1 MVGGGMMDVKRQQAW
16 LVPAGFFCLALVVRA
31 LVAALTQYKLQA
43 DAVFYF
49 GTARNVASGLGYV
62 LPDGRLLG
70 SVPPAFPLFLAGVF
84 KVFGIGLGQAVAAQV
99 VVGAATTVL
108 VYYLARHYFGNKT
121 ALIAAAIFAVHP
133 VYVWTSRVVLSET
146 LATFLLAAALLAY
159 ARASRGSPAFALVT
173 GLLLA
178 ATALCRSSFFVVALA
193 LTAGLAFY
201 RMGGPAAR
209 VRAVA
214 LAAAAFVALTGLWT
228 YRNYRVFGA
237 FVPSTLNAGQIL
249 YEGNMR
255 LAGGDVPTSVALRRS
270 PEFAE
275 RVGAYSGTPRADL
288 EYERF
293 YREKAFE
300 LLGRYRL
307 RFALSLPGKFV
318 HFFSPAPSARKKA
331 AFVVWGVGGGL
342 LTVAAWAGILL
353 FRRPASRTFALL
365 APVGAVALAHTVLKP
380 LLRFRVPIEFI
391 LIIYAAAFAAFCLE
405 RARGL
410 PSAGE

>member
-1 MVGGGMMDVKRQQAW
+1 MMDVKRQRAW

-43 DAVFYF
+43 DAAFYF

-62 LPDGRLLG
+62 LPDGRFLG
-70 SVPPAFPLFLAGVF
+70 SVPPAFPVFLAAVF
-84 KVFGIGLGQAVAAQV
+84 KVFGVGLTQAVAAQV
-99 VVGAATTVL
+99 VLGAATAVL

-121 ALIAAAIFAVHP
+121 AFIAAAIFSVHP

-146 LATFLLAAALLAY
+146 LATFLVAAALLAY
-159 ARASRGSPAFALVT
+159 ARASRGSAAYAVVT

-178 ATALCRSSFFVVALA
+178 ATALCRSSLLVVALV
-193 LTAGLAFY
+193 LTAGSAFY
-201 RMGGPAAR
+201 RMGGWAVR
-209 VRAVA
+209 VRTVA
-214 LAAAAFVALTGLWT
+214 LVAAAFLALTGLWT

-275 RVGAYSGTPRADL
+275 RVGPYWGTPRADL
-288 EYERF
+288 EYDRF

-307 RFALSLPGKFV
+307 RFARSLPGRFV
-318 HFFSPAPSARKKA
+318 HFFSPAPTARKRVP
-331 AFVVWGVGGGL
+331 FVVWIVVGGL

-365 APVGAVALAHTVLKP
+365 APVAAVALTHVVLKP
-380 LLRFRVPIEFI
+380 LLRFRVPVEFI
-391 LIIYAAAFAAFCLE
+391 LIIFAAAFAAFCLE

-410 PSAGE
+410 SSAGD

>member
-1 MVGGGMMDVKRQQAW
+1 MMDVKRQRAW

-43 DAVFYF
+43 DAAFYF

-62 LPDGRLLG
+62 LPDGRFLG
-70 SVPPAFPLFLAGVF
+70 SVPPAFPVFLAAVF
-84 KVFGIGLGQAVAAQV
+84 KVFGVGLTQAVAAQV
-99 VVGAATTVL
+99 VLGAATAVL
-108 VYYLARHYFGNKT
+108 VYYLARHYFGKKP
-121 ALIAAAIFAVHP
+121 AFIAAAVFSVHP

-146 LATFLLAAALLAY
+146 LATFLVAAALLAY
-159 ARASRGSPAFALVT
+159 ARASRGSAAYAVVT

-178 ATALCRSSFFVVALA
+178 ATALCRSSLLVVALV
-193 LTAGLAFY
+193 LTAGPALS
-201 RMGGPAAR
+201 RMGGWAVR
-209 VRAVA
+209 VRTVA
-214 LAAAAFVALTGLWT
+214 LVAAAFLALTGLWT

-275 RVGAYSGTPRADL
+275 RVGPYWGTPRADL
-288 EYERF
+288 EYDRF

-307 RFALSLPGKFV
+307 RFARSLPGRFV
-318 HFFSPAPSARKKA
+318 HFFSPAPTAGKRVP
-331 AFVVWGVGGGL
+331 FEVWIVVGGL

-365 APVGAVALAHTVLKP
+365 APVAAVALTHIVLKP
-380 LLRFRVPIEFI
+380 LLRFRVPVEFI
-391 LIIYAAAFAAFCLE
+391 LIIFAAAFAAFCLE

-410 PSAGE
+410 SSAGD

>member
-1 MVGGGMMDVKRQQAW
+1 MVDVKRQRAW
-16 LVPAGFFCLALVVRA
+16 LVPACFFCLALVVRV
-31 LVAALTQYKLQA
+31 LVAALTRYRLQA

-49 GTARNVASGLGYV
+49 GTAQNLASGLGYV
-62 LPDGRLLG
+62 LPDGRFLG

-84 KVFGIGLGQAVAAQV
+84 KIFGPGLAQAVAAQV
-99 VVGAATTVL
+99 VLGAATAVL
-108 VYYLARHYFGNKT
+108 VYYLARFYFDKRV
-121 ALIAAAIFAVHP
+121 AAVAAAIFAVHP

-159 ARASRGSPAFALVT
+159 ARASRGSAAYAVFT

-178 ATALCRSSFFVVALA
+178 GGALCRSSFFVVALV

-214 LAAAAFVALTGLWT
+214 LTLAAFLALTGLWT

-237 FVPSTLNAGQIL
+237 FIPATLNASQIL
-249 YEGNMR
+249 YEGNLR
-255 LAGGDVPTSVALRRS
+255 LGRGEFPTSVALRRS

-275 RVGAYSGTPRADL
+275 KVAAHWGTPRADL

-293 YREKAFE
+293 YRAKAFE
-300 LLGRYRL
+300 LLSRYRL

-331 AFVVWGVGGGL
+331 AFVAWIVVGGM

-365 APVGAVALAHTVLKP
+365 APVAAVALTHTVLKP

-391 LIIYAAAFAAFCLE
+391 LIIYAAAFAAFCL
-405 RARGL
+405 RRLRRPSSGRGN
-410 PSAGE
+410 G

>member
-1 MVGGGMMDVKRQQAW
+1 MMDVKRQRAW

-43 DAVFYF
+43 DAAFYF

-62 LPDGRLLG
+62 LPDGRFLG
-70 SVPPAFPLFLAGVF
+70 SVPPAFPVFLAAVF
-84 KVFGIGLGQAVAAQV
+84 KVFGVGLTQAVAAQV
-99 VVGAATTVL
+99 VLGAATAVL

-121 ALIAAAIFAVHP
+121 AFIAAAIFSVHP

-146 LATFLLAAALLAY
+146 LATFLVAAALLAY
-159 ARASRGSPAFALVT
+159 ARASRGSAAYAVVT

-178 ATALCRSSFFVVALA
+178 ATALCRSALLVVALVW
-193 LTAGLAFY
+193 TAGSAFY
-201 RMGGPAAR
+201 RRGGGAVR
-209 VRAVA
+209 VRTVA
-214 LAAAAFVALTGLWT
+214 LVAAAFLALTGLWT

-275 RVGAYSGTPRADL
+275 RVGPYWGTPRADL
-288 EYERF
+288 EYDRF

-307 RFALSLPGKFV
+307 RFARSLPGRFV
-318 HFFSPAPSARKKA
+318 HFFSPAPTARKRVP
-331 AFVVWGVGGGL
+331 FVVWIVVGGL

-365 APVGAVALAHTVLKP
+365 APVAAVALTHVVLKP
-380 LLRFRVPIEFI
+380 LLRFRVPVEFI
-391 LIIYAAAFAAFCLE
+391 LIIFAAAFAAFCLE

-410 PSAGE
+410 SSAGD